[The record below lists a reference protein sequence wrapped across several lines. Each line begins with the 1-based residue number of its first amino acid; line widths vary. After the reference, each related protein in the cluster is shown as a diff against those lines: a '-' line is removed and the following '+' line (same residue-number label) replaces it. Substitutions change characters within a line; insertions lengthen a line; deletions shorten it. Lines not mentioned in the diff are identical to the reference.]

1 MHLLFETP
9 LGYALFN
16 VDEKQFNKVK
26 SWQDM
31 PKNPKEI

>member
-16 VDEKQFNKVK
+16 VDEDKFNKVT
-26 SWQDM
+26 SWEDF
-31 PKNPKEI
+31 P